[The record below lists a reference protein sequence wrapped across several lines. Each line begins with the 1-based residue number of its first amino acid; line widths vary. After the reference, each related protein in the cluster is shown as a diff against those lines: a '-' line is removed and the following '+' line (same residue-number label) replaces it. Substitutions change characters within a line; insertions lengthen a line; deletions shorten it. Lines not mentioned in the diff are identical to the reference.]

1 MSLDNV
7 IKLRN
12 YLVGRD
18 VSMILKHKFGQNK
31 QDSYLISQGTWYLE
45 RDIE

>member
-18 VSMILKHKFGQNK
+18 ISMILKHKFGQNK

-45 RDIE
+45 HDIE